1 MLQFITDP
9 TSKRSVEDQIKEV
22 LSAGGNWI
30 TIDPTGK
37 SDDEIRALVEK
48 IMPECLEK
56 QAFLILKDRVDL
68 AKEINVGGVLLS
80 QGGEIPS
87 SARMK
92 LGAAAVIGMEVQ
104 TFDQAARLQG
114 LDIDYVA
121 MYPYKSEEGT
131 DINPLGL
138 ATIREICSAM
148 EAKEVGIP
156 RVAAGGVTYNDIAPL
171 MEAGCNGVA
180 MSGYLANASDIS
192 SETAR
197 AIALLKQYEK
207 KENETLN

>member
-9 TSKRSVEDQIKEV
+9 TSKRSEEDQIKEV
-22 LSAGGNWI
+22 LSAGCSWI

-37 SDDEIRALVEK
+37 SDDEVRALVEK
-48 IMPECLEK
+48 IMPVCLEK

-68 AKEINVGGVLLS
+68 AKEINVGGVILS

-92 LGAAAVIGMEVQ
+92 LGAAAVIGVEVQ
-104 TFDQAARLQG
+104 NFEQAAKLQG

-121 MYPYKSEEGT
+121 MYPYKAVEGV
-131 DINPLGL
+131 DIDPLGI
-138 ATIREICSAM
+138 ASIKEICSEM
-148 EAKEVGIP
+148 EVKEVGIP
-156 RVAAGGVTYNDIAPL
+156 RVAAGGVTYDDIAPL

-180 MSGYLANASDIS
+180 MSGYLANASDIA
-192 SETAR
+192 SETAK
-197 AIALLKQYEK
+197 AISLLNQYEK
-207 KENETLN
+207 KEEAKL